1 MDLSVCVFCGSRYGR
16 NPRFRE
22 AARALGHGIAARG
35 WRLVYGGGDV
45 GLMGTVADAA
55 LAGGGSVVGLIPR
68 RLLEREIGKRE
79 VDNLIVT
86 ETMAERKDRM
96 VEISD
101 AFVALPG
108 GLGTLD
114 ELFEVITLR
123 QLGYNEKPIILLDTD
138 GYWQPFLKLFDQ
150 VVAESFA
157 EPDSFRLIEVAGD
170 AEEALKRI
178 GVLERAEAA
187 AVG

>member
-1 MDLSVCVFCGSRYGR
+1 MGLSVCVFCGSRYGR
-16 NPRFRE
+16 NPGYRE
-22 AARALGHGIAARG
+22 AASALGHGIAMRR

-55 LAGGGSVVGLIPR
+55 LAGGGSVLGLIPR

-79 VDNLIVT
+79 VDNLVVT
-86 ETMAERKDRM
+86 ATMAERKDRM
-96 VEISD
+96 VEASD

-123 QLGYNEKPIILLDTD
+123 QLGYNDKPIILLDTD
-138 GYWQPFLKLFDQ
+138 GYWQPFLTLFDQ
-150 VVAESFA
+150 VVTEAFA
-157 EPDSFRLIEVAGD
+157 EPDSFRLIEVAKD
-170 AEEALKRI
+170 ADEALERI
-178 GVLERAEAA
+178 AVLVEPEAT
-187 AVG
+187 VG